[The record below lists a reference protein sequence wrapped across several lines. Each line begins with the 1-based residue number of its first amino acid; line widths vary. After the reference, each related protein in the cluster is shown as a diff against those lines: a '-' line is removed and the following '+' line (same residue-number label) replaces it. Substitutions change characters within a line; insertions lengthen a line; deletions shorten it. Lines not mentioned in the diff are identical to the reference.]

1 MASPLVPSK
10 QRRFAVD
17 VVRRLRKAGFQAYW
31 AGGCV
36 RDQLLGREPK
46 DYDVATDAT
55 PDQSRA
61 LFGPRRTLALGAA
74 FGVIT
79 VLGPP
84 GAGQVE
90 LATFR
95 RDAAYS
101 DGRHP
106 DYVTFSTPRE
116 DAARRDFTINGL
128 FYDPIHERVIDFVG
142 GEQDLRAGILRAIG
156 DPAERFHEDKLR
168 MLRAV
173 RFAAAF
179 ELRLDEATEA
189 VIRRMASQIVAVSPE
204 RIAAEM
210 QRILVDAHRA
220 RAVRMTVETGLAA
233 AILPEVVPADEP
245 ARARLEATLAVLDRL
260 SQPSFPLALAALL
273 HGWVDPAGAEAICRR
288 WRLSSKQAG
297 RVAWLVADR
306 GVLPHARSMP
316 WSKLQKVLVA
326 EGIGELLDFEEAVAR
341 AGSDETSVI
350 DWCRSLLGQPREA
363 LDPPPLVSGDDL
375 IRHGVPPG
383 PKYRVLLERIRDAQL
398 DGEIHTRQE
407 ALELADRILE
417 QAMDKRL
424 KKKIEA
430 LNQRIQRL
438 RQQLAGA
445 RKQRDE
451 SGEAAALERQL
462 AEAEAELRKVKDAVE

>member
-1 MASPLVPSK
+1 VPSK
-10 QRRFAVD
+10 QRRFALN

-36 RDQLLGREPK
+36 RDQLLGRDPK

-55 PDQSRA
+55 PDQIRA
-61 LFGPRRTLALGAA
+61 LFGQRRTLALGAA

-84 GAGQVE
+84 GAGQIEV
-90 LATFR
+90 ATFR

-106 DYVTFSTPRE
+106 DSVTFSTPQE
-116 DAARRDFTINGL
+116 DASRRDFTINGL
-128 FYDPIHERVIDFVG
+128 FYDPIDRRVIDFVG

-168 MLRAV
+168 MIRAV

-179 ELRLDEATEA
+179 ELRLDPATED
-189 VIRRMASQIVAVSPE
+189 VIRRMAPQIVAVSPE

-220 RAVRMTVETGLAA
+220 RAVRMLLQTHLAT
-233 AILPEVVPADEP
+233 AILPEVVPAGEP
-245 ARARLEATLAVLDRL
+245 GQGRLEATLAVLDRL
-260 SQPSFPLALAALL
+260 PQPSFPLALAALV

-288 WRLSSKQAG
+288 WRLSNEQAG
-297 RVAWLVADR
+297 RVAWLVAHR
-306 GVLPHARSMP
+306 GVLPKARSMP
-316 WSKLQKVLVA
+316 WSKLQNVLVA

-341 AGSDETSVI
+341 ARSEETAAV
-350 DWCRSLLGQPREA
+350 DWCRLALQQPREV
-363 LDPPPLVSGDDL
+363 LDPPPLVTGDDL
-375 IRHGVPPG
+375 IGHGVPRG

-398 DGEIHTRQE
+398 DGEIHTRRQ

-417 QAMDKRL
+417 EEGSL
-424 KKKIEA
+424 
-430 LNQRIQRL
+430 
-438 RQQLAGA
+438 
-445 RKQRDE
+445 
-451 SGEAAALERQL
+451 
-462 AEAEAELRKVKDAVE
+462 